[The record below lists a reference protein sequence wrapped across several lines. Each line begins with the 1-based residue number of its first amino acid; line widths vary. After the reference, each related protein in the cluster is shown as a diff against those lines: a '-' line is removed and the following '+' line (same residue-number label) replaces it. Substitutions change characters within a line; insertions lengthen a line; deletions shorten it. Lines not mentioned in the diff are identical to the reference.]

1 MGGLFVQAGKILP
14 YIVVFGTP
22 PSPKEMNI
30 LPKFHYIYIHNVC
43 MYVCHFKL
51 KRAPGL
57 EYRNVQKYIDFLW
70 VMDCSCDIWLFV
82 GLAEWC

>member
-1 MGGLFVQAGKILP
+1 MYLWVHEVGGLFVQAGKILP

-30 LPKFHYIYIHNVC
+30 LPYI
-43 MYVCHFKL
+43 MYVCMSL
-51 KRAPGL
+51 QVNARTL
-57 EYRNVQKYIDFLW
+57 TEYRNVQKYIDFLW